1 MTATVSTPK
10 RKRNGQLAC
19 GCRPY
24 HEVEEIEQFH
34 LCREGKRLYKA
45 MMAHDL
51 GMPEG
56 DAFYKAYVEHIGLR
70 AEKPEEVAG

>member
-1 MTATVSTPK
+1 MKPA

-24 HEVEEIEQFH
+24 HEYGEEFY

-45 MMAHDL
+45 AL
-51 GMPEG
+51 RLNLSTPEG
-56 DAFYKAYVEHIGLR
+56 AAANHAYLDHIGLE
-70 AEKPEEVAG
+70 AEVQEVAA